1 MSGYGDDIGMFGDFF
16 RYWDE
21 LPEQGGFSLFGWIH
35 MGWLVGIVSVCLVVS
50 HRYRRVDA
58 ATQDKI
64 LKILATASI
73 CLESLKD
80 IYLILIGEMGI
91 SYLPFEMCG
100 LAIFVEL
107 GFAFFHREFLGEIM
121 CVISMPGAM
130 AALLFPDWT
139 RYPLFNYM
147 HINSF
152 MKLSAASIMTASVA
166 LNFGNTAFAATAS
179 ENPKDV
185 LKNFFESFSPTDHE
199 SWVNYFASSVY
210 GYYRQFAQN
219 AFNQAKRLGLLDINK
234 AELLYAEKVNNVY
247 APKYYEFNQY
257 YDSGTNY
264 ACYKTITDMETE
276 TGEYFGNG
284 TNFSLVLMI
293 REASGWKIGGI
304 CKCPRDLG
312 SVPAGITVSRQSYGF
327 VSYQSQPSYIKVKD
341 ENGTVK
347 NVAFSTYLKN
357 VTYNEIGNMGYYDE
371 AIKANVMAI
380 KMCGWWAHAA
390 GYRSAEGC
398 DIKYGDVAYKSSYQ
412 TKPAITNAINAVDG
426 KKLVSSGGQLFFTSY
441 FAGSSDTAGKNSG
454 RLRQNGSNYLASTK
468 SYTYTEILHYYY
480 DNSSYNNP
488 SVGIV
493 KIN

>member
-1 MSGYGDDIGMFGDFF
+1 MLRRKYQEKETANIIAFDMDVRMQKSNGGYFMNNEINRRDF
-16 RYWDE
+16 
-21 LPEQGGFSLFGWIH
+21 I
-35 MGWLVGIVSVCLVVS
+35 
-50 HRYRRVDA
+50 
-58 ATQDKI
+58 
-64 LKILATASI
+64 
-73 CLESLKD
+73 
-80 IYLILIGEMGI
+80 
-91 SYLPFEMCG
+91 
-100 LAIFVEL
+100 
-107 GFAFFHREFLGEIM
+107 
-121 CVISMPGAM
+121 
-130 AALLFPDWT
+130 
-139 RYPLFNYM
+139 
-147 HINSF
+147 
-152 MKLSAASIMTASVA
+152 KLSVASIMTASVT
-166 LNFGNTAFAATAS
+166 LNLGNTAFATTAS

-210 GYYRQFAQN
+210 GYYREFAQN
-219 AFNQAKRLGLLDINK
+219 AFNQAKRLGLLDIDK

-247 APKYYEFNQY
+247 APKYYEFNRY

-312 SVPAGITVSRQSYGF
+312 SVPAGVTVSRQSYGF
-327 VSYQSQPSYIKVKD
+327 VSYQSQPDYIKVKD
-341 ENGTVK
+341 EKGAVK

-441 FAGSSDTAGKNSG
+441 FAGSSNTDGKNSG

>member
-1 MSGYGDDIGMFGDFF
+1 MNNEIG
-16 RYWDE
+16 
-21 LPEQGGFSLFGWIH
+21 
-35 MGWLVGIVSVCLVVS
+35 
-50 HRYRRVDA
+50 RRD
-58 ATQDKI
+58 
-64 LKILATASI
+64 
-73 CLESLKD
+73 
-80 IYLILIGEMGI
+80 
-91 SYLPFEMCG
+91 
-100 LAIFVEL
+100 
-107 GFAFFHREFLGEIM
+107 
-121 CVISMPGAM
+121 
-130 AALLFPDWT
+130 
-139 RYPLFNYM
+139 
-147 HINSF
+147 F

-468 SYTYTEILHYYY
+468 SYPLQNQCRFKLCH
-480 DNSSYNNP
+480 
-488 SVGIV
+488 IV
-493 KIN
+493 VFSNHLNQFIASNEGQNHTCNGQHHIPGEGFDHSKNARFKTGWFGADLLGDAAHLGVHIIKQAGKIGHDCRCQQRLYPI